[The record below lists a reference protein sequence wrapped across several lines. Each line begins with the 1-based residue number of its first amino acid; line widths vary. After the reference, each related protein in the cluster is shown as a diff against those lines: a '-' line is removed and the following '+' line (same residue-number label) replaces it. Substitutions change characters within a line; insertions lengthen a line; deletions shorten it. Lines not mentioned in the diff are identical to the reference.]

1 VSRKA
6 VVKVSFNEEQQEESY
21 YFMKRLIEKIFIE
34 QLDLDPKT
42 KGKLL
47 MESQNIIEKE

>member
-1 VSRKA
+1 MSRKA
-6 VVKVSFNEEQQEESY
+6 VLKVSFDEERQAESY

-34 QLDLDPKT
+34 QLDLDPKL
-42 KGKLL
+42 KGRLL